1 MRSIANRSW
10 SQRGNLKASCDAMLL
25 AFIHIEKTGGT
36 TLNQVLRRNFLFR
49 FVDVRPLSSASDGEF
64 RTADLEK
71 YRRINPFIAAISG
84 HAISP
89 IHASSADWPAIRCI
103 TLLRDPAKRY
113 VSQYLY
119 FVRIGKCRRGFERF
133 LEQDEFANFQTR
145 KLAGNGNVD
154 EAIASLKS
162 MFVAGAVEEFDAFL
176 LRLRNSLRP
185 RFLDPRYV
193 VKNVGDSRTATD
205 ILNRFRFQI
214 EERNLKDRLLY
225 QYLIE
230 DLVPRANANYDG
242 DLATDLREFKERNLG
257 FRLGIRDYLDF
268 AVRKFYYEPVSGI
281 MRRASG
287 LPAAGSY

>member
-1 MRSIANRSW
+1 
-10 SQRGNLKASCDAMLL
+10 MLL